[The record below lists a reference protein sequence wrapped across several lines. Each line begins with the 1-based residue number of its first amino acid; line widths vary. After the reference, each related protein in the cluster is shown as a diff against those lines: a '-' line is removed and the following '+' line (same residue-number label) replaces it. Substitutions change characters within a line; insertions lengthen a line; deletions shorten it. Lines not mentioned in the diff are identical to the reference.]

1 MDCNPP
7 GSLGSIPGWETKI
20 PQALCECVC
29 VCVHVSHF
37 SHVQL
42 FGNLWTVVA
51 RKVPLSMG
59 FSRQKY
65 WNELPYPSPAD
76 LTDPGLEPTSLNISC
91 IGRLVFF
98 YHWCHLRSSAS
109 LNHCVCIVAQS
120 CLTLCDPMDCSPP
133 GSSVNGI
140 LQTRILKW
148 VSMPFSRGFSQPR
161 DRTQVFCIAG
171 KFFTVWATRE
181 AH

>member
-76 LTDPGLEPTSLNISC
+76 LTDPGLEPASLNISC

-98 YHWCHLRSSAS
+98 LSLVPPEKLSIIKSLCVHSRSVVSDS
-109 LNHCVCIVAQS
+109 L
-120 CLTLCDPMDCSPP
+120 
-133 GSSVNGI
+133 
-140 LQTRILKW
+140 
-148 VSMPFSRGFSQPR
+148 
-161 DRTQVFCIAG
+161 
-171 KFFTVWATRE
+171 
-181 AH
+181 